1 MAGDEG
7 IEPPTRAPACKEKIA
22 VTVFSKTTSI
32 TRDTISPI
40 PYMAGPPR
48 FELRT
53 SESKSLVFPLHHGPI
68 KAIGWSRTSTSSH
81 RPRRTRTSKAI
92 TLLCHFSLLSHM

>member
-7 IEPPTRAPACKEKIA
+7 IEPPIRAPACKEKIA

-40 PYMAGPPR
+40 PYMAEGKGVEPLPM
-48 FELRT
+48 
-53 SESKSLVFPLHHGPI
+53 ESKSIVLPLD
-68 KAIGWSRTSTSSH
+68 
-81 RPRRTRTSKAI
+81 
-92 TLLCHFSLLSHM
+92 